1 MQLFPHSLLDELTAR
16 ARASMRRRAH
26 HNVHAGPEDPVQRF
40 FVAALRDAYF
50 RPHRHMVRAEMALV
64 LRGSFEVLTFDDHG
78 RLDARHRVGEGQP
91 DMGWEVPQAVWHTLL
106 ALEDGAAFLEVKQG
120 PYDPATTSQFAA
132 WAPAEG
138 DAAIPAFM
146 QRLRRAPVG
155 TSLAATAAAARCA
168 RNSP

>member
-1 MQLFPHSLLDELTAR
+1 MQLFPHSLLDELTAT
-16 ARASMRRRAH
+16 ARASARRRAH
-26 HNVHAGPEDPVQRF
+26 HNVHAGPQDPVQRF

-50 RPHRHMVRAEMALV
+50 RPHRHTVRSEMALV

-78 RLDARHRVGEGQP
+78 RLQTRHRVGEGQP
-91 DMGWEVPQAVWHTLL
+91 DMGWEVPQAAWHTLL

-146 QRLRRAPVG
+146 QRLRDAPLG
-155 TSLAATAAAARCA
+155 ASLAPPLQPGGAAR
-168 RNSP
+168 